1 MDLGLKHRNAVVT
14 GASKGIGRAIAFRLA
29 EDGANVA
36 LCARSEAAL
45 KHTEAE
51 IRALGVTTFAQVC
64 DVGDAAAL
72 DSFLEAAHQALGGV
86 DILVN
91 NPSAYAFSDDEA
103 AWRAEFEVDVM
114 AGVRATRKVV
124 PWMAGRDGVIIHIS
138 SNSGLEAAD
147 VASLPGFTAETMAAY
162 SAAKA
167 AQISYSKTCAI
178 NFASKGIRVNVVA
191 PGSTEFPGGLWAGIK
206 AANREVYD
214 RVRAMFPSGRMGTPE
229 EVANVVTFLVS
240 PRASWVN
247 GACILV
253 DGGQHKANL

>member
-1 MDLGLKHRNAVVT
+1 MDLRLAKKNAVVT
-14 GASKGIGRAIAFRLA
+14 GGSKGIGRAIAVRLA
-29 EDGANVA
+29 EEGANVA
-36 LCARSEAAL
+36 ICARGEAAL
-45 KHTEAE
+45 RQTEQE
-51 IRALGVTTFAQVC
+51 IRGIGVTAFAQVC

-72 DSFLEAAHQALGGV
+72 NSFLEAAHQALGGV

-91 NPSAYAFSDDEA
+91 SPSAYAFSDDEA
-103 AWRAEFEVDVM
+103 AWRAQFEVDVM
-114 AGVRATRKVV
+114 AAVRATHKVV

-167 AQISYSKTCAI
+167 ALISYSKTCAI
-178 NFASKGIRVNVVA
+178 NFAPKQIRVNVVA
-191 PGSTEFPGGLWAGIK
+191 PGSTEFPDGLWAGIK
-206 AANREVYD
+206 AVNREVYD
-214 RVRAMFPSGRMGTPE
+214 RVRAMFPSGRMGTAE
-229 EVANVVTFLVS
+229 EVADVVTFLVS

>member
-1 MDLGLKHRNAVVT
+1 MDLRLAGKNAVVT
-14 GASKGIGRAIAFRLA
+14 GASKGIGRAIALRLA
-29 EDGANVA
+29 EEGVNVA
-36 LCARSEAAL
+36 ICARGEAAL
-45 KHTEAE
+45 RRTEE
-51 IRALGVTTFAQVC
+51 DIRNTGVKAFAQVC
-64 DVGDAAAL
+64 DVADARSL
-72 DSFLEAAHQALGGV
+72 DGFLEAAHAALSGV
-86 DILVN
+86 DILIN

-114 AGVRATRKVV
+114 AAVRATHKVV
-124 PWMAGRDGVIIHIS
+124 PWMAGRDGVIVHIS

-147 VASLPGFTAETMAAY
+147 VSSLPGFNAETMAAY

-167 AQISYSKTCAI
+167 ALISYSKTCAI
-178 NFASKGIRVNVVA
+178 NFAPRRIRVNVVA

-214 RVRAMFPSGRMGTPE
+214 RVLAMFPWGRMGTAE
-229 EVANVVTFLVS
+229 EAADVVTFLVS
-240 PRASWVN
+240 PRASWIN